1 MLYQNKS
8 LYLQLCTLIWLSTND
23 TLWRT
28 HKSYHG
34 MHKHPTCLKRKI
46 KVMIQMQILKCT
58 LQNQIV
64 VYK

>member
-1 MLYQNKS
+1 
-8 LYLQLCTLIWLSTND
+8 
-23 TLWRT
+23 
-28 HKSYHG
+28 

-64 VYK
+64 VYKEGLLTEAQKKVLIKTKNVNHTKVTS

>member
-46 KVMIQMQILKCT
+46 KVMIQMQFLK
-58 LQNQIV
+58 
-64 VYK
+64 